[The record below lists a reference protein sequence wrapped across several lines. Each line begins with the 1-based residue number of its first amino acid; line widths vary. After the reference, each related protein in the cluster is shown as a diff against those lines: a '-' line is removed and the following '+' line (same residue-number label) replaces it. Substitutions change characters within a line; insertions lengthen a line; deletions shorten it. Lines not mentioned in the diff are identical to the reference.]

1 MWRVKNSAY
10 KTKEPVRHD
19 HTLNPWTNFPF
30 VVAFY
35 SPFKCAL
42 PLSLRSSSSSSQP
55 LPYWPASRTSRVW
68 IVAWAAPT
76 LSSKLL
82 TSAWT
87 SYTVWSS
94 ALRIQSRLFHFA
106 LMTTGLMSPR
116 STTACMT
123 SLIALFPLACAGAK
137 FPAWMC
143 HFSSLWVHHTY
154 GKLHY
159 LEVHGSI
166 INKVTF
172 ETPSSSFMRFSDA
185 RLG

>member
-1 MWRVKNSAY
+1 MWRVKNLAY
-10 KTKEPVRHD
+10 KTMEPVRHD
-19 HTLNPWTNFPF
+19 HILNPWTVFPF
-30 VVAFY
+30 VLACH

-42 PLSLRSSSSSSQP
+42 PLSLRSSSSSSQL
-55 LPYWPASRTSRVW
+55 LPYWLVSHTSKVW

-116 STTACMT
+116 STTAYMT

-137 FPAWMC
+137 FLYWMRQ
-143 HFSSLWVHHTY
+143 FPLWV
-154 GKLHY
+154 Y
-159 LEVHGSI
+159 LI
-166 INKVTF
+166 
-172 ETPSSSFMRFSDA
+172 
-185 RLG
+185 

>member
-1 MWRVKNSAY
+1 M
-10 KTKEPVRHD
+10 EPVRHD
-19 HTLNPWTNFPF
+19 HILNPWTVFPF
-30 VVAFY
+30 VLSFH

-42 PLSLRSSSSSSQP
+42 PLSLRSSSSSSQL
-55 LPYWPASRTSRVW
+55 LPYWLVSHTSKVW

-87 SYTVWSS
+87 SYMVWSS

-116 STTACMT
+116 STTAYMT

-137 FPAWMC
+137 FLDWMRQ
-143 HFSSLWVHHTY
+143 FSLWVY
-154 GKLHY
+154 LIQGKLHY

-166 INKVTF
+166 ISKVTF